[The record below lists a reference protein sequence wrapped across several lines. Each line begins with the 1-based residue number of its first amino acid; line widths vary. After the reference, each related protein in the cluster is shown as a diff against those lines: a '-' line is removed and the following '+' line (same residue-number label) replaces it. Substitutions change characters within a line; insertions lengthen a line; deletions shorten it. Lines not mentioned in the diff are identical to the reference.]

1 VANAFL
7 LYAAL
12 LYLRRTLARW
22 MTLRRSILLTAL
34 FGLYP
39 PALRYMPYALTETL
53 AILLICGLAYHSLV
67 MFEAAGHRRLLHA
80 MLAAACFAWLALT
93 KVFFGVVLTVLLVSS
108 LVVWLFIRSPSVRVS
123 AAMLAAAF
131 MLCTPWLFYTWS
143 LTGRPLYWST
153 AGGSTLYWMSSP
165 HPEESGDWFGSLAST
180 EGNNPTLR
188 AHHQA
193 TYESIAD
200 LPAQEADRVLTRKAI
215 ENIRHHPGKYAR
227 NWAANVGRLLFNY
240 PFSYTEQ
247 KLSSFYYILPNSIF
261 VTFGGLALFLL
272 VYRWRS
278 VTAGPRFLLALFTT
292 SLAGSSLVS
301 AYGRMFAVISPLLYV
316 LTLHA
321 LSVLVEIRW
330 KGAPAGSASPERWQ
344 A

>member
-1 VANAFL
+1 
-7 LYAAL
+7 
-12 LYLRRTLARW
+12 
-22 MTLRRSILLTAL
+22 
-34 FGLYP
+34 
-39 PALRYMPYALTETL
+39 
-53 AILLICGLAYHSLV
+53 
-67 MFEAAGHRRLLHA
+67 

-93 KVFFGVVLTVLLVSS
+93 KVFFRVVLTVLLVFS
-108 LVVWLFIRSPSVRVS
+108 LVVWPFIRSPSVRVS

-131 MLCTPWLFYTWS
+131 SLCTPRLFYTWS
-143 LTGRPLYWST
+143 LTGRST
-153 AGGSTLYWMSSP
+153 EHCRAADSFTGC
-165 HPEESGDWFGSLAST
+165 HPPRRGVRRLVRSLAST

-200 LPAQEADRVLTRKAI
+200 LPAHEAGPGMTRKAI
-215 ENIRHHPGKYAR
+215 ENIRHHPGKYAETGR
-227 NWAANVGRLLFNY
+227 PMWADAVQLS
-240 PFSYTEQ
+240 FSYTEQ
-247 KLSSFYYILPNSIF
+247 KLSSFYYILPNSIS

-278 VTAGPRFLLALFTT
+278 VTARPRFLLALFTI
-292 SLAGSSLVS
+292 SLAGSFLVS